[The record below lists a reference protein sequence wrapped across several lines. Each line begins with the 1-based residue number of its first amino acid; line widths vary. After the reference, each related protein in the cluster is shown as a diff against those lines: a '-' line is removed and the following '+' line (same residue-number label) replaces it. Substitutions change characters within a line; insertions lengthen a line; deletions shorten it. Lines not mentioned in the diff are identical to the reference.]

1 MVASLRMNNRSG
13 FPLRIAGALALCV
26 AMAVGAQP
34 PRKGGPMT
42 QHVAGQFDVKTLPI
56 SADSATEGTT
66 IGRYALDKRYHGALD
81 GVGKGEM
88 LGAGNPAKGAA
99 GYVAIEEF
107 TGTLQGRKGSFAL
120 QHFGAMDAGKVE
132 LKVLIV
138 PGSGSGELHGIVGAM
153 TITNEA
159 GKHSYALEYTLP
171 E

>member
-1 MVASLRMNNRSG
+1 MNRRSG
-13 FPLRIAGALALCV
+13 FSARVAGALALCMT
-26 AMAVGAQP
+26 MAVCAQT
-34 PRKGGPMT
+34 PRKGGPMM
-42 QHVAGQFDVKTLPI
+42 QHVAGPFDVKTLPM

-66 IGRYALDKRYHGALD
+66 IGRYALEKQYHGALD

-88 LGAGNPAKGAA
+88 LGAGSPAKGAA

-107 TGTLQGRKGSFAL
+107 TGTLQGRKGAFAL
-120 QHFGAMDAGKVE
+120 QHFGVMDAEKVE

-138 PGSGSGELHGIVGAM
+138 PGSGSGELLGIEGAM